1 MMYRIEPGLKAITL
15 HRPWAYAVAHLGK
28 RVENRSWPCPLPVS
42 SLIAIHAG
50 RKFDPTAAD
59 WIKKHTG
66 LVCPP
71 DEAQPVGIVA
81 MARFMGNV
89 TTLDSPW
96 FVGPIAWKLTDVL
109 PIDPIPCPGRQ
120 RLWDIPL
127 KLLPL
132 VQSRIEA
139 QDELSK

>member
-1 MMYRIEPGLKAITL
+1 VG
-15 HRPWAYAVAHLGK
+15 
-28 RVENRSWPCPLPVS
+28 

-50 RKFDPTAAD
+50 RKFDPDAVD

-71 DEAQPVGIVA
+71 DEAQPTGIVA
-81 MARFMGNV
+81 IARFMGNV
-89 TTLDSPW
+89 SSSDSPW
-96 FVGPIAWKLTDVL
+96 FIGPIAWKLTDVL